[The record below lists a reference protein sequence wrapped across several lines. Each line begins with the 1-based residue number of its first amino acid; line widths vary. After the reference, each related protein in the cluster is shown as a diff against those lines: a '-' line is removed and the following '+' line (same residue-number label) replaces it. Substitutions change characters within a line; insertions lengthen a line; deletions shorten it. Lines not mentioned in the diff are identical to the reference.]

1 MGSTL
6 LHAAEGKVQVPRAGI
21 ASPLQTTDVAGI
33 SAQQRPDPG
42 NILLVL
48 LKLTLECV
56 LERPR
61 PGHRNSRGAEGRL
74 QTLPLCSISAM
85 SWGCL
90 WRHTSAETSYF

>member
-56 LERPR
+56 LEHPR
-61 PGHRNSRGAEGRL
+61 PGHRNSRVQRA
-74 QTLPLCSISAM
+74 
-85 SWGCL
+85 GCKPCPCAP
-90 WRHTSAETSYF
+90 SVP